1 MKNAF
6 YYTLKALLVL
16 KIFKFLYSPFGNVEK
31 RLDWKD
37 QVNFRIYDVRTWLP
51 IVIHILINISSSKAN
66 QAMKFVQL
74 IEYNLRN
81 IFCEKSYT
89 KCGGEAIHRPFPK
102 KSKLSMSLDQ
112 QSKTLYNL
120 FLMYT
125 KLKTILKLNC
135 RTILKLNCRALNFT
149 SYKAFLKDKNRSETS
164 LSASFSA

>member
-6 YYTLKALLVL
+6 YYTLEAVLVL
-16 KIFKFLYSPFGNVEK
+16 KIFKFLYSRFGNVEK

-81 IFCEKSYT
+81 IFVKNHTQNAVEK
-89 KCGGEAIHRPFPK
+89 
-102 KSKLSMSLDQ
+102 
-112 QSKTLYNL
+112 L
-120 FLMYT
+120 FT
-125 KLKTILKLNC
+125 D
-135 RTILKLNCRALNFT
+135 
-149 SYKAFLKDKNRSETS
+149 SFLKNQN
-164 LSASFSA
+164 